1 MIHNRGFKI
10 TKTLRQL
17 YEKQNTNIENDS
29 ENVMITSMTLY

>member
-17 YEKQNTNIENDS
+17 HEKQNTNIENDS
-29 ENVMITSMTLY
+29 ENVMITSMTLF